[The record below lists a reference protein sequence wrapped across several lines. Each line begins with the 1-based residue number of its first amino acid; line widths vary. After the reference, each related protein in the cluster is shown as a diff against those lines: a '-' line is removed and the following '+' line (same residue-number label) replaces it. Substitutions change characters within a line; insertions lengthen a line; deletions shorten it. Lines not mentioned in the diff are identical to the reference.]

1 MNENTKNRQNRYFV
15 MVFKS
20 IFRARL
26 ILKKEPK
33 SDFRFFVEIG
43 LARKMGLKTITK
55 YRFWRF
61 LYFHS
66 SPFVQFLYAFV
77 AIASLISL
85 YLSSSLFFFASCST
99 TSLCVSRTKASV
111 ISVFIRAFPAFA
123 IFRSFFFRKLDF
135 WYKNRDFGQK
145 SPKHRE
151 PASPRSCWC
160 TLIMGMRSGILT
172 GRL

>member
-1 MNENTKNRQNRYFV
+1 MHTKNERTGMNENTKNRQNRYFV

-43 LARKMGLKTITK
+43 LARKMDLKTITK

-61 LYFHS
+61 LYFQS

-111 ISVFIRAFPAFA
+111 MLPLFQFLAEIPFFA
-123 IFRSFFFRKLDF
+123 KRKPEF
-135 WYKNRDFGQK
+135 
-145 SPKHRE
+145 
-151 PASPRSCWC
+151 
-160 TLIMGMRSGILT
+160 
-172 GRL
+172 

>member
-1 MNENTKNRQNRYFV
+1 MHTKNERTGMNENTKNRQNRYVV

-43 LARKMGLKTITK
+43 LARKMDLKTITK
-55 YRFWRF
+55 NRFWRF
-61 LYFHS
+61 LYFQS
-66 SPFVQFLYAFV
+66 SPFVQFSYAFV

-85 YLSSSLFFFASCST
+85 YLSSSLFFFSSCST

-111 ISVFIRAFPAFA
+111 MLPLFRFLAEIPFFA
-123 IFRSFFFRKLDF
+123 
-135 WYKNRDFGQK
+135 K
-145 SPKHRE
+145 SKPE
-151 PASPRSCWC
+151 F
-160 TLIMGMRSGILT
+160 
-172 GRL
+172 